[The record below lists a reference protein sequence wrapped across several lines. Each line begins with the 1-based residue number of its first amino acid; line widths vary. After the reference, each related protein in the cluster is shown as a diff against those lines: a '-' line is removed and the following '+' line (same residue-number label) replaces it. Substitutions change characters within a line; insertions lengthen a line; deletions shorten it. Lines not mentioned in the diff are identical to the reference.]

1 MFSARAL
8 AILLLATSLTLAAG
22 CDDGG
27 SPAADVISDAVSDA
41 ASDASAAVT
50 YATVQPIYAAKC
62 TPCHTGGTS
71 GGHNIGSDFASAD
84 KPADLFP
91 KQCPDRTKAACSIV
105 LIKAGI
111 MPFGAK
117 CTGDPA
123 KDTANPA
130 CLTQAEQDLI
140 QSWVD
145 AGTPE

>member
-1 MFSARAL
+1 MLSPRSLAAL
-8 AILLLATSLTLAAG
+8 VIVVSLALAAG

-27 SPAADVISDAVSDA
+27 STSADVVTDT
-41 ASDASAAVT
+41 ASDATPTLS
-50 YATVQPIYAAKC
+50 YATVKPIYAAKC
-62 TPCHTGGTS
+62 TPCHTGGSS
-71 GGHNIGSDFASAD
+71 GGHNIGSSFASAD
-84 KPADLFP
+84 VPASLFDECTG
-91 KQCPDRTKAACSIV
+91 KTKAECSIV

-123 KDTANPA
+123 LDTTNSA
-130 CLTQAEQDLI
+130 CLTKAEQDLI